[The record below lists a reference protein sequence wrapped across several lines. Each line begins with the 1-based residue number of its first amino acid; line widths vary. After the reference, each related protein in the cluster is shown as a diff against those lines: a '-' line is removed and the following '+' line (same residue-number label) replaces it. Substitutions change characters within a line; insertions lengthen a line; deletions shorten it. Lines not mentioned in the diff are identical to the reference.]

1 METKIIQSSGIC
13 KNSRQENDGST
24 ENKLKSSF
32 LCILE
37 DDLFWKGDLESLKEF
52 VKADLQIDGR
62 WSSSR
67 GRGESIQFSN
77 PDFCL
82 KWHGPTEKRLSV
94 MQGNDESHLLISL
107 KSYATLPMPENDD
120 CQKNNEVEHVAPR
133 VVVVV
138 EDEGAESNQSTI
150 IVDENCSN
158 CEHYR
163 EELNNLL
170 IIVSE
175 IKKKQDKDQEN
186 SESEMAKTDAK
197 LKSLIEDNNKMAA
210 EIQALKI
217 NVEETSNDNAVIR
230 SVLDVKQGEWTK
242 IEHSKSTDKKV
253 TESANNN
260 ITQSQNRFEAL
271 DDENEEEASDGNQ
284 INNDVNAQ
292 ISKYRAKQKEN
303 FVKSRDAKQ
312 PKVSKEKPKMDL
324 PAKEEERTPTLEP
337 SKESIDLVI
346 GDSMVKNID
355 NMKLTR
361 AAKKRTVCHSYSG
374 ATVKQIAAKFDEH
387 VKEESSYGRVI
398 IHVGTNDL
406 ARTQPDKVIKNMEA
420 LIMKVKTKSQRSCCI
435 RHYKKV

>member
-1 METKIIQSSGIC
+1 MATGQRNQSSGIR
-13 KNSRQENDGST
+13 KNSRQENDGSA

-32 LCILE
+32 LYILE

-62 WSSSR
+62 WSSPR

-82 KWHGPTEKRLSV
+82 KWHGPTEKKLSV
-94 MQGNDESHLLISL
+94 MQDNDKSHLFFSL
-107 KSYATLPMPENDD
+107 KSYANLPMPENDD
-120 CQKNNEVEHVAPR
+120 CQNNEVEHVAPR
-133 VVVVV
+133 VVV

-163 EELNNLL
+163 DELNNLL
-170 IIVSE
+170 IIVNE
-175 IKKKQDKDQEN
+175 MKKKQDEDRGN

-217 NVEETSNDNAVIR
+217 NVEETSHDNAVIR
-230 SVLDVKQGEWTK
+230 SVLDIKQGEWTK

-260 ITQSQNRFEAL
+260 IIQSYNRFEAL

-284 INNDVNAQ
+284 INSDVNAQ
-292 ISKYRAKQKEN
+292 ISNYRAKQQEK

-312 PKVSKEKPKMDL
+312 PKVAKEKPKMDS
-324 PAKEEERTPTLEP
+324 PAKEEERMPTLEP

-346 GDSMVKNID
+346 GDSMVKNIG

-361 AAKKRTVCHSYSG
+361 RPTL
-374 ATVKQIAAKFDEH
+374 
-387 VKEESSYGRVI
+387 GR
-398 IHVGTNDL
+398 
-406 ARTQPDKVIKNMEA
+406 
-420 LIMKVKTKSQRSCCI
+420 
-435 RHYKKV
+435 

>member
-1 METKIIQSSGIC
+1 M
-13 KNSRQENDGST
+13 
-24 ENKLKSSF
+24 
-32 LCILE
+32 
-37 DDLFWKGDLESLKEF
+37 
-52 VKADLQIDGR
+52 
-62 WSSSR
+62 
-67 GRGESIQFSN
+67 
-77 PDFCL
+77 
-82 KWHGPTEKRLSV
+82 PTYRC
-94 MQGNDESHLLISL
+94 Q
-107 KSYATLPMPENDD
+107 NDD
-120 CQKNNEVEHVAPR
+120 CQNNEVEHVAPR
-133 VVVVV
+133 VVVV

-163 EELNNLL
+163 DELNNLL
-170 IIVSE
+170 IIVNE
-175 IKKKQDKDQEN
+175 MKKKQDEDRGN

-217 NVEETSNDNAVIR
+217 NVEETSHDNAVIR
-230 SVLDVKQGEWTK
+230 SVLDIKQGEWTK

-260 ITQSQNRFEAL
+260 IIQSYNRFEAL

-284 INNDVNAQ
+284 INSDVNAQ
-292 ISKYRAKQKEN
+292 ISNYRAKQQEK

-312 PKVSKEKPKMDL
+312 PKVAKEKPKMDS
-324 PAKEEERTPTLEP
+324 PAKEEERMPTLEP

-374 ATVKQIAAKFDEH
+374 ATVVQIAAKFDEH

-406 ARTQPDKVIKNMEA
+406 ARTQPNRVIKNMEA
-420 LIMKVKTKSQRSCCI
+420 LITKVKTKAKEVAVSGIIKRYDNKVKPNNINSYNNLLHKLCI
-435 RHYKKV
+435 KHKISYIDNECIVKSMLNTSNLHLNKNGDRALGSAFCTLHETESEFT